1 MDASWLG
8 TLELWGHGLNELDDL
23 EVVCELVDVG
33 LHLVNSLALFRDEL
47 LVVKDV
53 LFNSVEKE
61 VHGLL
66 LLLLDGSDVSGED
79 VDIGW
84 LVDFDVVLLAL
95 LDEELD
101 SPLSLVAELHPGC
114 VGEGESVLVFVQID
128 EMSKVEVSER
138 FDNAPGVILWN
149 C

>member
-33 LHLVNSLALFRDEL
+33 LHLVNSLALFRDKL

-53 LFNSVEKE
+53 LFNSIEEE

-66 LLLLDGSDVSGED
+66 LLLLDGGDVSGEN

-84 LVDFDVVLLAL
+84 LVDLDVVLLAL
-95 LDEELD
+95 LD
-101 SPLSLVAELHPGC
+101 
-114 VGEGESVLVFVQID
+114 
-128 EMSKVEVSER
+128 
-138 FDNAPGVILWN
+138 
-149 C
+149 